1 MDAGNCATLDY
12 EETRSALFEE
22 IFASKGSSAFQ
33 VYWNGFRDFIIG
45 KLSKEEFD
53 DIVHRT
59 LEKEKGLTWLAFNS
73 ESEVWLN
80 FDFLLPSFDHFFCSI
95 SAQQACDD
103 YAKSHQHECMSAF
116 GIAITVC
123 SRKFERIVC
132 ARKLNEHLFDMLL
145 SWILS

>member
-59 LEKEKGLTWLAFNS
+59 LEKEKGLIWLAF
-73 ESEVWLN
+73 
-80 FDFLLPSFDHFFCSI
+80 I
-95 SAQQACDD
+95 
-103 YAKSHQHECMSAF
+103 
-116 GIAITVC
+116 
-123 SRKFERIVC
+123 
-132 ARKLNEHLFDMLL
+132 
-145 SWILS
+145 